1 MKQNKFIILSAL
13 LALSVAT
20 PAEAQIDAADST
32 QVSVAFRKV
41 AKEDVLGGV
50 SSVNYRELMDK
61 NYNTYSLDNMQG
73 YVAGYNGSGMWGFT
87 DQLVLIDGVPREAN
101 NVLPSEIEEVTF
113 LKGAQ
118 AVVLYGSRAAKGV
131 VLITTKRGRVN
142 DGLSVQARVNTG
154 WHVAKAYPEYLS
166 SAEYMTLYNEAR
178 ANDGLE
184 ALYTPEQIYNY
195 ASRENL
201 YRYPDVDFYSSD
213 FIKKAYNRTDATIE
227 IEGGND
233 RAKFYSN
240 VSYYRN
246 GDFLNFGEAK
256 NNYTDRF
263 NVRGNVDVRINNFIT
278 AYVNANAT
286 YYNSRSAIS
295 NHKKIDANGAVVKD
309 SNNQDVI
316 CNYWEAAANWRP
328 NRFNPLIPI
337 SYLDPNAVQPLQALS
352 STSNIIDGKYFLAAG
367 ATDIDR
373 SNIFADYYAAGKSTW
388 TSRQFQFDAGVNVDL
403 ASVLKGLSF
412 HALVGVDYQTSYST
426 SYNNSY
432 ATFEPTWSNYNGPD
446 LILSLDNHET
456 VDKKSGK
463 QNIGGSTNHQMITF
477 NAHFDYN
484 RTFADKHNVSA
495 MLVANGYQQTRS
507 GQYHKVSNANLGLNL
522 SYNYDHKYY
531 VDLAVATPWSAK
543 LPEGKRAG
551 FSPSATLGW
560 NLAKESFM
568 EGSIFDNLT
577 ISASAS
583 SLKTDLDIS
592 DYYMYLGTIKQSGWW
607 DWNGS
612 TGHNG
617 FAFKRGENSDLA
629 YITRNEIS
637 ASIHAELLKRS
648 LSIDASVFSSVMDG
662 GIITASNQMP
672 SYFKVYYPESSFLPY
687 LNYNKDKRTGFE
699 VAVKY
704 KKNFGDFGFEGG
716 ANLTYYTTKATKRDD
731 GNYEYAYQY
740 REGKALDTIWGYEC
754 LGFFQDEA
762 DIANSPEQKLG
773 GTVKPGD
780 LKYKDQ
786 NGDNVIDSKDQ
797 VDLGKGGWYGAPTTL
812 GVNLTFKYKNF
823 SLFMLGVGGFGGHG
837 VKNNSYWWI
846 SGENKYSAAV
856 RDRWTAETAATA
868 TYPRLTTQS
877 GANNNTT
884 SDFWLYSTS
893 RFDLAKVQLTYDFPK
908 NIIGD
913 GIVKGLQVYVSGNSL
928 LTIAKERKLMEMSVG
943 DAPQSRFY
951 NIGAKVNF

>member
-1 MKQNKFIILSAL
+1 
-13 LALSVAT
+13 
-20 PAEAQIDAADST
+20 
-32 QVSVAFRKV
+32 
-41 AKEDVLGGV
+41 
-50 SSVNYRELMDK
+50 
-61 NYNTYSLDNMQG
+61 
-73 YVAGYNGSGMWGFT
+73 
-87 DQLVLIDGVPREAN
+87 
-101 NVLPSEIEEVTF
+101 
-113 LKGAQ
+113 
-118 AVVLYGSRAAKGV
+118 
-131 VLITTKRGRVN
+131 
-142 DGLSVQARVNTG
+142 
-154 WHVAKAYPEYLS
+154 
-166 SAEYMTLYNEAR
+166 
-178 ANDGLE
+178 
-184 ALYTPEQIYNY
+184 
-195 ASRENL
+195 
-201 YRYPDVDFYSSD
+201 
-213 FIKKAYNRTDATIE
+213 
-227 IEGGND
+227 
-233 RAKFYSN
+233 
-240 VSYYRN
+240 
-246 GDFLNFGEAK
+246 
-256 NNYTDRF
+256 
-263 NVRGNVDVRINNFIT
+263 
-278 AYVNANAT
+278 
-286 YYNSRSAIS
+286 
-295 NHKKIDANGAVVKD
+295 
-309 SNNQDVI
+309 
-316 CNYWEAAANWRP
+316 
-328 NRFNPLIPI
+328 
-337 SYLDPNAVQPLQALS
+337 
-352 STSNIIDGKYFLAAG
+352 
-367 ATDIDR
+367 
-373 SNIFADYYAAGKSTW
+373 
-388 TSRQFQFDAGVNVDL
+388 
-403 ASVLKGLSF
+403 
-412 HALVGVDYQTSYST
+412 
-426 SYNNSY
+426 
-432 ATFEPTWSNYNGPD
+432 
-446 LILSLDNHET
+446 
-456 VDKKSGK
+456 
-463 QNIGGSTNHQMITF
+463 MITF

-786 NGDNVIDSKDQ
+786 NGDNIIDSKDQ

>member
-32 QVSVAFRKV
+32 QVNVAFRKV
-41 AKEDVLGGV
+41 AKEDILGGV
-50 SSVNYRELMDK
+50 SSVNYRELMEK

-73 YVAGYNGSGMWGFT
+73 YVAGYNGNGMWGFT

-101 NVLPSEIEEVTF
+101 NVLPSEIEEITF

-154 WHVAKAYPEYLS
+154 WNVAKAYPEYLS

-184 ALYTPEQIYNY
+184 ALYSPEQIYNY

-295 NHKKIDANGAVVKD
+295 KQTEQQNGQTVTLD
-309 SNNQDVI
+309 
-316 CNYWEAAANWRP
+316 YWDMAERMRP
-328 NRFNPLIPI
+328 NRFNPLVPI

-367 ATDIDR
+367 ATDADR
-373 SNIFADYYAAGKSTW
+373 TNIFADYYAAGKSTW

-403 ASVLKGLSF
+403 SSVLKGLSF

-456 VDKKSGK
+456 VDKKSGQ

-612 TGHNG
+612 TGHNA

-786 NGDNVIDSKDQ
+786 NGDNIIDSKDQ

-856 RDRWTAETAATA
+856 RDRWTPETAATA

-884 SDFWLYSTS
+884 SDFWMYSTS

-928 LTIAKERKLMEMSVG
+928 LTFAKERKLMEMSVG